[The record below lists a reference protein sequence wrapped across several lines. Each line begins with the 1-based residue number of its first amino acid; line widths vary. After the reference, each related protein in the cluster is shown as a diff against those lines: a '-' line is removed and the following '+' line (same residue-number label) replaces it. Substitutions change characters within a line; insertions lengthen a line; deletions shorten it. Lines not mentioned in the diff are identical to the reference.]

1 MYYFYII
8 YSVFIDRYYVG
19 HTSDL
24 ESRLIKHN
32 EGTTA
37 FTSRACDWEIIYF
50 EEYATKREAM
60 KREIQIKKM
69 KSRKYIQ
76 NLTGR

>member
-1 MYYFYII
+1 MYYFHII

-37 FTSRACDWEIIYF
+37 FTSRACHWEIIYI
-50 EEYATKREAM
+50 EEYTEGEAM

-76 NLTGR
+76 NLTGH